1 MKKKVILLLWGM
13 LFLIGILIILRSD
26 TWNLGSVISMN
37 ISGSI
42 LSGFSGVGFIIELYF
57 NKKD

>member
-1 MKKKVILLLWGM
+1 MKKKVILLLGGV

-42 LSGFSGVGFIIELYF
+42 LSSFSGVGFIIELYV

>member
-26 TWNLGSVISMN
+26 TLNLGSVISMN

-42 LSGFSGVGFIIELYF
+42 LSSFSGVGFIIELYF

>member
-42 LSGFSGVGFIIELYF
+42 LWIGY
-57 NKKD
+57 N